1 MNRAL
6 LTLLS
11 VTFLNFCIL
20 FTAEVSASSLTPESP
35 HSDGTIIVPVGS
47 QSQQLRQSLALPEH
61 GQTMDEVRQILGNAS
76 QTETIGEPAIT
87 RWYYP
92 DQKLTVYF
100 EGNRVLRSVVHNA
113 P

>member
-1 MNRAL
+1 MTRTL

-11 VTFLNFCIL
+11 VTLLNFCL
-20 FTAEVSASSLTPESP
+20 PFTTEVLANSPASEAPGANS
-35 HSDGTIIVPVGS
+35 IITVPVGS
-47 QSQQLRQSLALPEH
+47 QSQQLRQTLALPEH
-61 GQTMDEVRQILGNAS
+61 GQTMDEVREMLGSAS

-100 EGNRVLRSVVHNA
+100 EGNRVLRSVVHNM